1 MTELVVRGLSFGY
14 GDDPVLSGVS
24 FTLDRPELVCVIGP
38 NGVGKTTLV
47 KCLNKLLKPNAGSVT
62 LDGED
67 VLGMRLMDLARKMA
81 YVPNRMDQVFRT
93 TVAETVLMGRFPFAQ
108 WANSDRDLDVAD
120 RVMGALH
127 IQAISDRDVSELS
140 SGQLQKVLI
149 ARGLAQEPRVLILDE
164 PTSNLDVRHQMEVM
178 VFLRDYARD
187 NGIIV
192 LMVCHD
198 LNLTAAY
205 ADRVIMVSD
214 GGIYADGSAWDV
226 MTESNIREVYGVDSK
241 VIDAGGRPH
250 VILFAGGGE

>member
-1 MTELVVRGLSFGY
+1 M
-14 GDDPVLSGVS
+14 
-24 FTLDRPELVCVIGP
+24 
-38 NGVGKTTLV
+38 
-47 KCLNKLLKPNAGSVT
+47 
-62 LDGED
+62 
-67 VLGMRLMDLARKMA
+67 
-81 YVPNRMDQVFRT
+81 
-93 TVAETVLMGRFPFAQ
+93 
-108 WANSDRDLDVAD
+108 
-120 RVMGALH
+120 
-127 IQAISDRDVSELS
+127 
-140 SGQLQKVLI
+140 
-149 ARGLAQEPRVLILDE
+149 LILDE